1 MLTEQSESSELT
13 CPGCLT
19 ESFTCSFFSHYNEG
33 HNGEH
38 GFCGCFQTCA
48 WPSSEGCARKCGT
61 HEVFFPEDIFTE
73 ETEELLDSGET
84 FGAEQEVELAESG
97 QPRPG
102 PETTFDGR
110 CGHDTAGRAPGG
122 GW

>member
-1 MLTEQSESSELT
+1 MRAERSRPDQDCRSD
-13 CPGCLT
+13 G
-19 ESFTCSFFSHYNEG
+19 FTFSFFSHYNEG

-102 PETTFDGR
+102 PHYCHCMHGPLSPDIDT
-110 CGHDTAGRAPGG
+110 CGIWPDLF
-122 GW
+122 